1 MNYYLDVWRKYAV
14 FDGRARGKEF
24 WYFMLISTIVCV
36 ILEMLGT
43 MLAGGRSDSYIA
55 SGLTGIYSLAV
66 LLPSIAVT
74 VRRLHDADKS
84 GWLVLL
90 GLIPIVGTIILFII
104 CITPGTPG
112 PNKYGPDPTAGNIS
126 IASAI

>member
-1 MNYYLDVWRKYAV
+1 
-14 FDGRARGKEF
+14 
-24 WYFMLISTIVCV
+24 MLISTIVVV
-36 ILEMLGT
+36 ILEMIGT
-43 MLAGGRSDSYIA
+43 MLAGGRSDSYLA
-55 SGLTGIYSLAV
+55 NSLTSIYSLAV
-66 LLPSIAVT
+66 LLPAIGVT

-90 GLIPIVGTIILFII
+90 GLIPFIGTIILFII